1 VDLVSGAVAGPA
13 ADERTHALLTAS
25 GRRRLL
31 TTALPGLLLA
41 LGALLRLRQWAAGR
55 SFWLDELFIV
65 EQVTTRGFGRLAAE
79 PLSDNQSAPVGW
91 LWSERL
97 AYHLLGDNELALR
110 LPSLVFGIA
119 ALVLVWRLALR
130 VLPGALVG
138 VPVAFA
144 ALAPAL
150 IRYSNEVKQY
160 QLDVVMVLL
169 VLLVALR
176 VPRDRFAW
184 RPVAA
189 LAGLGVAAVWCSVAS
204 VFALGAVSLVLVV
217 DSLHRREV
225 RRALLTAGV
234 LSAWLVSLGVAYLT
248 VLTSSREST
257 VLNDYWAFTF
267 PEGRPVLSWAHARF
281 SGLLGNPL
289 HLDAHSGV
297 AGALLVLG
305 AVALVL
311 RSPRGGA
318 AVLVSLGLG
327 AVAALGAFYP
337 FADRLALWTVPL
349 AGLLLA
355 ALLPH
360 TIGSGPGMSRAWLI
374 GSAVALLVVTGPAC
388 ADAVKQLGHRVEV
401 EEMERLLHR
410 VERARQP
417 GDTVLSAIQATT
429 AMAYYGPR
437 TGVVAQGVVRPR
449 RVPAGELCRDASA
462 LQAAGFTRH
471 GVWVVVRIGT
481 TEYLPNGPLRAL
493 RPRIGSVAREVQ
505 RLDEPGVY
513 AVRFVPAP
521 GTARPHPSF
530 CLEFQ
535 P

>member
-1 VDLVSGAVAGPA
+1 MAGPA

-119 ALVLVWRLALR
+119 ALFLVWRLALR

-138 VPVAFA
+138 APVAFA

-257 VLNDYWAFTF
+257 VLNDYWGFTF

-327 AVAALGAFYP
+327 AVAA
-337 FADRLALWTVPL
+337 
-349 AGLLLA
+349 
-355 ALLPH
+355 
-360 TIGSGPGMSRAWLI
+360 
-374 GSAVALLVVTGPAC
+374 
-388 ADAVKQLGHRVEV
+388 
-401 EEMERLLHR
+401 
-410 VERARQP
+410 
-417 GDTVLSAIQATT
+417 
-429 AMAYYGPR
+429 
-437 TGVVAQGVVRPR
+437 
-449 RVPAGELCRDASA
+449 
-462 LQAAGFTRH
+462 
-471 GVWVVVRIGT
+471 
-481 TEYLPNGPLRAL
+481 
-493 RPRIGSVAREVQ
+493 
-505 RLDEPGVY
+505 
-513 AVRFVPAP
+513 
-521 GTARPHPSF
+521 
-530 CLEFQ
+530 
-535 P
+535 